1 MESWTKWTLGI
12 IGVFVVVLLIVLA
25 VLPGEKA
32 PAKTAKTSQ
41 RSTQPI
47 TIGFIG
53 PLTGDAAS
61 IGQMAQQSVGLAV
74 EEVNKEGG
82 INGRPLQVIYEDGQ
96 CNANSAANAAQK
108 LVTLDNVPVIIGG
121 LCSSETLAAAPIA
134 EGKTVLLSPCSSNPD
149 ITNAGDYVFRAYPS
163 DSFQGKFAAEY
174 AFENFGHKAAILY
187 CNSDWCVGLKDVF
200 GERFRELG
208 GEVVA
213 VEAFEQSSRDLR
225 TQLLKVKT
233 ANPDSVYMPSY
244 TEATIIGLKQAK
256 ELGMT
261 MHFLGGD
268 AWDDAKIYEG
278 AGNAAEGIRFVVP
291 KVTWPADFK
300 QKMVAKTGKTDTPVC
315 VPQAYDD
322 VKMLANA
329 MRKVG
334 PDAAKVKDQL
344 YTVQGYE
351 GVSGTISFD
360 ENGDLKEAT
369 YVVKEVRDGKA
380 EDMW

>member
-32 PAKTAKTSQ
+32 SAKATKTAQ
-41 RSTQPI
+41 RSTEPI

-74 EEVNKEGG
+74 EEVNREGG
-82 INGRPLQVIYEDGQ
+82 INGRPLRVIYEDGL
-96 CNANSAANAAQK
+96 CNANAATNAAQK
-108 LVTLDNVPVIIGG
+108 LVNLDKVPIIIGG

-163 DSFQGKFAAEY
+163 DSFQGKFVAEY

-187 CNSDWCVGLKDVF
+187 CNSDACVGLKDVF
-200 GERFRELG
+200 NQRFQELG

-213 VEAFEQSSRDLR
+213 VEPFEQTSRDLR
-225 TQLLKVKT
+225 TQLLKVKS
-233 ANPDSVYMPSY
+233 ANPDVVYMPSY
-244 TEATIIGLKQAK
+244 TEATIVGLKQAK
-256 ELGMT
+256 ELGMN
-261 MHFLGGD
+261 MPFLGAD
-268 AWDDAKIYEG
+268 TWDDAKIYEG

-291 KVTWPADFK
+291 KVVLPADFK
-300 QKMVAKTGKTDTPVC
+300 EKMVVKTGKTDTPVC
-315 VPQAYDD
+315 VPQAYDN
-322 VKMLANA
+322 VKLIANA

-334 PDAAKVKDQL
+334 PDAAKVKAEL
-344 YTVQGYE
+344 YKVQDYQ

-360 ENGDLKEAT
+360 GNGDLKEAT
-369 YVVKEVRDGKA
+369 YVVKEVQDGKA
-380 EDMW
+380 VVLQ